1 MKSKRHRAA
10 RTTPAASQSGG
21 QEGGGEAL
29 QRGEKA
35 RREPVFPIS
44 RQEIIQRCR
53 AKPHD
58 MLCAGEALALMDLMI
73 HFHLTI
79 KKLHELTHVA
89 RSMIHD
95 ILCMEAVTTNDT
107 VAKLGRPF
115 GMQAIEFHLLGFF
128 TLRAEV
134 SP

>member
-1 MKSKRHRAA
+1 M
-10 RTTPAASQSGG
+10 
-21 QEGGGEAL
+21 

-44 RQEIIQRCR
+44 RQEILQRCR
-53 AKPHD
+53 EKPHD
-58 MLCAGEALALMDLMI
+58 MLCAGEAMALMDLMQE
-73 HFHLTI
+73 HHLTI
-79 KKLHELTHVA
+79 KGLHERSQVA

-115 GMQAIEFHLLGFF
+115 GMEAIEFRLLGFF